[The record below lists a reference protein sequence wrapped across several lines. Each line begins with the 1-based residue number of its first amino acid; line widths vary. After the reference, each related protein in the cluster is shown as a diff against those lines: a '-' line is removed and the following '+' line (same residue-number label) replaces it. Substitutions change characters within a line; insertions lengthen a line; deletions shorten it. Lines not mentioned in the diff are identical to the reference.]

1 MTSWQDTYKQMIQKY
16 TESNKSIFL
25 VLIGGCSRTGKTYL
39 TEKLRSELKRYK
51 INSIVIKLDN
61 WLLGINERS
70 GKETVRERFNY
81 FEIRDSIKRIM
92 KGEKI
97 FSPIYDPKTR
107 LVAREN
113 RSQFTQIKDGICF
126 VDGVVALDIPEL
138 RTISDFKIY
147 TQLNDEL
154 RKERLMEFYCTYKK
168 CSPIESKEIIESRE
182 LEEVPIIKQTRR
194 YADIIYHPEN

>member
-81 FEIRDSIKRIM
+81 FEIRDSIK
-92 KGEKI
+92 
-97 FSPIYDPKTR
+97 
-107 LVAREN
+107 
-113 RSQFTQIKDGICF
+113 
-126 VDGVVALDIPEL
+126 
-138 RTISDFKIY
+138 
-147 TQLNDEL
+147 
-154 RKERLMEFYCTYKK
+154 
-168 CSPIESKEIIESRE
+168 
-182 LEEVPIIKQTRR
+182 
-194 YADIIYHPEN
+194 